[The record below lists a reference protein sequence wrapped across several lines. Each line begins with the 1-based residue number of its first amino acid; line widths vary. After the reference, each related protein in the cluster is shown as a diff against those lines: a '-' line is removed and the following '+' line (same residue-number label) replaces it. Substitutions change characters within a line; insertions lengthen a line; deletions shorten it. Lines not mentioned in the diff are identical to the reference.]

1 MKQSKWEQETNTK
14 RENTNVKCQHDWAYN
29 EPYMPITRECR
40 LCGRVEHRVIIPLP
54 PIYGPSNIEYYFGDW
69 VLLIE
74 DIDYRK
80 EEVKT
85 MSVERETPL
94 EFMESQ
100 VFGLEMTEEQI
111 LENAKKKRGTPQRV
125 GLELDDEQ
133 LSQVPNPQVVKKE
146 KPLKLGSFWRD
157 EY

>member
-1 MKQSKWEQETNTK
+1 
-14 RENTNVKCQHDWAYN
+14 
-29 EPYMPITRECR
+29 
-40 LCGRVEHRVIIPLP
+40 
-54 PIYGPSNIEYYFGDW
+54 
-69 VLLIE
+69 
-74 DIDYRK
+74 
-80 EEVKT
+80 

-111 LENAKKKRGTPQRV
+111 LENAKKKKRGTHQRV

-133 LSQVPNPQVVKKE
+133 LSQVPNPQVKKE
-146 KPLKLGSFWRD
+146 KKEKKLPNLGSFWRD

>member
-1 MKQSKWEQETNTK
+1 
-14 RENTNVKCQHDWAYN
+14 
-29 EPYMPITRECR
+29 
-40 LCGRVEHRVIIPLP
+40 
-54 PIYGPSNIEYYFGDW
+54 
-69 VLLIE
+69 
-74 DIDYRK
+74 
-80 EEVKT
+80 

-100 VFGLEMTEEQI
+100 VFGLEVTEEQM
-111 LENAKKKRGTPQRV
+111 LAEAKKKKRGTPQRV

>member
-1 MKQSKWEQETNTK
+1 
-14 RENTNVKCQHDWAYN
+14 
-29 EPYMPITRECR
+29 
-40 LCGRVEHRVIIPLP
+40 
-54 PIYGPSNIEYYFGDW
+54 
-69 VLLIE
+69 
-74 DIDYRK
+74 
-80 EEVKT
+80 

-94 EFMESQ
+94 ETMMSQ
-100 VFGLEMTEEQI
+100 TFGLEMTEEQM
-111 LENAKKKRGTPQRV
+111 LANAKKKKMGTPQRV

>member
-1 MKQSKWEQETNTK
+1 
-14 RENTNVKCQHDWAYN
+14 
-29 EPYMPITRECR
+29 
-40 LCGRVEHRVIIPLP
+40 
-54 PIYGPSNIEYYFGDW
+54 
-69 VLLIE
+69 
-74 DIDYRK
+74 
-80 EEVKT
+80 VKT

-133 LSQVPNPQVVKKE
+133 LLSQVPNPQVEKKE
-146 KPLKLGSFWRD
+146 KPLNLGSFWKD

>member
-1 MKQSKWEQETNTK
+1 
-14 RENTNVKCQHDWAYN
+14 
-29 EPYMPITRECR
+29 
-40 LCGRVEHRVIIPLP
+40 
-54 PIYGPSNIEYYFGDW
+54 
-69 VLLIE
+69 
-74 DIDYRK
+74 
-80 EEVKT
+80 

-100 VFGLEMTEEQI
+100 VFGLEVSEEQI
-111 LENAKKKRGTPQRV
+111 LENTKKKKRGTPQRV